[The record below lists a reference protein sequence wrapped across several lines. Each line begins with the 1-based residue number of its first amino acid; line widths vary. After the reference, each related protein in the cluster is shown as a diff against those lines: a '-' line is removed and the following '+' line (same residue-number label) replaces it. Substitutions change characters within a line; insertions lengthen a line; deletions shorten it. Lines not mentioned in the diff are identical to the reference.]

1 MTHVSNKVQTEMSKI
16 EIPNELSERS
26 KFGIGKAKSEMG
38 NNNKK
43 KWFTFAAPGLAAI
56 IALGIAGPGL
66 LSNQPP
72 ENPIIKTV
80 QTSHAF
86 DVTDPKRLVGWA
98 DNVFV
103 GRVVKL
109 SGKSDERGMLETQF
123 KVEVAENIKGELHG
137 DITVNQQG
145 GYEGETLILVE
156 NDQLLKEG
164 ESYLFISRQNEEK
177 EWHTI
182 VPVYG
187 DILINS
193 EAHKE
198 ELLTKY
204 EKAYQKEIPFK

>member
-1 MTHVSNKVQTEMSKI
+1 MSNKIQTEMNKI
-16 EIPNELSERS
+16 EIPKELSKRS
-26 KFGIGKAKSEMG
+26 RIGIDKAKTEVGKS
-38 NNNKK
+38 NNKK
-43 KWFTFAAPGLAAI
+43 WLAFAAPGLAAI

-72 ENPIIKTV
+72 VNHVIQTV

-86 DVTDPKRLVGWA
+86 DVTDPQRLVGWA
-98 DNVFV
+98 DNVFIGKV
-103 GRVVKL
+103 IKM
-109 SGKSDERGMLETQF
+109 SGTSEERGMLETQF
-123 KVEVAENIKGELHG
+123 KVEVAESIKGELQG
-137 DITVNQQG
+137 EVTVNQQG
-145 GYEGETLILVE
+145 GYDGKKLILVE

-164 ESYLFISRQNEEK
+164 ESYLFISRKNEEHDF
-177 EWHTI
+177 HTV

-204 EKAYQKEIPFK
+204 EKAYQEEIPFE

>member
-1 MTHVSNKVQTEMSKI
+1 MSNKIHTEMNKI
-16 EIPNELSERS
+16 EIPKELSDRS
-26 KFGIGKAKSEMG
+26 RIGIGKAKTEIG
-38 NNNKK
+38 KNNNKK
-43 KWFTFAAPGLAAI
+43 WLVFAAPGLAAI

-72 ENPIIKTV
+72 ENPVIRTV

-86 DVTDPKRLVGWA
+86 DVTDPQRLVGWA
-98 DNVFV
+98 DNVFIGKV
-103 GRVVKL
+103 IKM
-109 SGKSDERGMLETQF
+109 SGTSEERGMLETQF
-123 KVEVAENIKGELHG
+123 KVEVAESIKGELQG
-137 DITVNQQG
+137 EVTVNQQG
-145 GYEGETLILVE
+145 GYEGKKLILVE

-164 ESYLFISRQNEEK
+164 ESYLFISRKNEEHDF
-177 EWHTI
+177 HTV

-204 EKAYQKEIPFK
+204 EMAYQEEIPFE

>member
-1 MTHVSNKVQTEMSKI
+1 MSNKIHTEMNKI
-16 EIPNELSERS
+16 EIPKELSDRS
-26 KFGIGKAKSEMG
+26 RIGIGKAKTEIG
-38 NNNKK
+38 KNNNKK
-43 KWFTFAAPGLAAI
+43 WLVFAAPGLAAI

-72 ENPIIKTV
+72 ENPVIRTV

-86 DVTDPKRLVGWA
+86 DVTDPQRLVGWA
-98 DNVFV
+98 DNVFIGKV
-103 GRVVKL
+103 IKM
-109 SGKSDERGMLETQF
+109 SGTSEERGMLETQF
-123 KVEVAENIKGELHG
+123 KVEVAESIKGELQG
-137 DITVNQQG
+137 EVTVNQQG
-145 GYEGETLILVE
+145 GYEGKKLILVE

-164 ESYLFISRQNEEK
+164 ESYLFISRKNEEHDF
-177 EWHTI
+177 HTV

-204 EKAYQKEIPFK
+204 EKAYQEEIPFE

>member
-1 MTHVSNKVQTEMSKI
+1 MSNKIHTEMNKI
-16 EIPNELSERS
+16 DIPRELSKRS
-26 KFGIGKAKSEMG
+26 KAGVQKAKAEMG
-38 NNNKK
+38 KSNRK
-43 KWFTFAAPGLAAI
+43 KWFAFAAPGLSAM

-66 LSNQPP
+66 ISDQPP
-72 ENPIIKTV
+72 KNPVIQRI
-80 QTSHAF
+80 QTSYAF
-86 DVTDPKRLVGWA
+86 DVTDTKRLVGWA
-98 DNVFV
+98 DHVFI
-103 GRVVKL
+103 GKVVEM
-109 SGKSDERGMLETQF
+109 SGSSDEYGLLETQF
-123 KVEVAENIKGELHG
+123 KVEVAENIKGELQG
-137 DITVNQQG
+137 KVTVNQQG
-145 GYEGETLILVE
+145 GYEGKNLILAE